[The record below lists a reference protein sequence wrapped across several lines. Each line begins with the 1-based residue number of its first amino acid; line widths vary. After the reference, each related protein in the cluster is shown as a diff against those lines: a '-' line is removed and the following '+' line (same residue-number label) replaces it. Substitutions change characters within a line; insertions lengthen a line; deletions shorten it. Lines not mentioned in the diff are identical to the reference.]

1 MAGIDR
7 ATALATARTTLTAL
21 GLTAQDLLGEPNESV
36 VRFGAFVMTSVVPAL
51 SKGQANAWK
60 TYVTIACEG
69 LPGLCACFC
78 PTCLSVFRADSKWRS
93 CEDRVAAVSRT

>member
-21 GLTAQDLLGEPNESV
+21 GLTAQYLLGEPNESV

-51 SKGQANAWK
+51 SKGQANAWQ

-69 LPGLCACFC
+69 VAGP
-78 PTCLSVFRADSKWRS
+78 LSLFLSDVSQ
-93 CEDRVAAVSRT
+93 RVSG